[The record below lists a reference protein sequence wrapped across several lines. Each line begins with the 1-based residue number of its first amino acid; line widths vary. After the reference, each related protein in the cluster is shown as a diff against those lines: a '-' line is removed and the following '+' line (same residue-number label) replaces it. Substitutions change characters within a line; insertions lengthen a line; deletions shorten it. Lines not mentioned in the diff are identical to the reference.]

1 MWTEKRNVIG
11 LISVR
16 GAEGELHR
24 GASVQN
30 TSDVVLRFLTFI
42 FLYITHRMWCS
53 VPQLLFWWVCNRV
66 KLRARRGFFFL
77 GLFLVYSMTT
87 V

>member
-1 MWTEKRNVIG
+1 MVNADDLAAAEADLRHKGMSQEDVDRKMWTEKRNVIG
-11 LISVR
+11 LVSFR

-30 TSDVVLRFLTFI
+30 TSDVVLRFLIFI

-53 VPQLLFWWVCNRV
+53 VPQL
-66 KLRARRGFFFL
+66 
-77 GLFLVYSMTT
+77 
-87 V
+87 